1 MVEIRMG
8 GFASGAASGFA
19 WLPKKKLKN
28 KFIIKSKNEKDS
40 APYVFL
46 SWFVGFEDD
55 ESGGKRSIDSQQ
67 NSMDEDDDD
76 DDDDDDY
83 NDDDGD

>member
-1 MVEIRMG
+1 MEVL
-8 GFASGAASGFA
+8 
-19 WLPKKKLKN
+19 W
-28 KFIIKSKNEKDS
+28 
-40 APYVFL
+40 

-55 ESGGKRSIDSQQ
+55 ESGWKWSIDSQQ

-83 NDDDGD
+83 NNDDGD